1 MANIVIYDG
10 SANFIAGQMTPFG
23 FYDDD
28 LEFQKDAPKVA
39 DFCARKLGFPM
50 MDVELQSGS
59 FFAAFEEAV
68 TTYGTEVYQQQI
80 AQSFSGLQGGIQGEA
95 VNTTLIRPSLQNSV
109 RVSKQYGMEAGVGG
123 ETTLHSGMLD
133 LTSSIQDYDLQK
145 WATSQGVNSRIEIR
159 KIYYEAPPA
168 IQRFF
173 DPYAGTGT
181 GIQSLMDAFDFGS
194 FSPGVNFLLMPASFD
209 ILKTQAI
216 EFNDQIRRSAY
227 SFEVHNNQ
235 LRIFPIPKES
245 GSLKIDYYIENEKRF
260 VDDGLNI
267 TSSAELVGGVQGSGG
282 SYYSNNDSNLIT
294 NISNVPTNNP
304 IYSEINS
311 IGRQWIFKYASSLAK
326 EMLAYVRGKYQTV
339 PVPGAEATLNQA
351 DLLADVRSEKEA
363 YVTELREILNTASIS
378 GQLENQANNTKFLN
392 DALGGV
398 PMTIYVG

>member
-59 FFAAFEEAV
+59 FFACFEEAV

-168 IQRFF
+168 I
-173 DPYAGTGT
+173 
-181 GIQSLMDAFDFGS
+181 
-194 FSPGVNFLLMPASFD
+194 
-209 ILKTQAI
+209 
-216 EFNDQIRRSAY
+216 
-227 SFEVHNNQ
+227 
-235 LRIFPIPKES
+235 
-245 GSLKIDYYIENEKRF
+245 
-260 VDDGLNI
+260 
-267 TSSAELVGGVQGSGG
+267 
-282 SYYSNNDSNLIT
+282 
-294 NISNVPTNNP
+294 
-304 IYSEINS
+304 
-311 IGRQWIFKYASSLAK
+311 
-326 EMLAYVRGKYQTV
+326 
-339 PVPGAEATLNQA
+339 
-351 DLLADVRSEKEA
+351 
-363 YVTELREILNTASIS
+363 
-378 GQLENQANNTKFLN
+378 
-392 DALGGV
+392 
-398 PMTIYVG
+398 

>member
-1 MANIVIYDG
+1 MANIAIWGG
-10 SANFIAGQMTPFG
+10 SSTFTTGSTPFG

-59 FFAAFEEAV
+59 FFACFEEAV

-80 AQSFSGLQGGIQGEA
+80 AQSFSGLQGGIQGSA

-109 RVSKQYGMEAGVGG
+109 RISKQYGMEAGVGG

-133 LTSSIQDYDLQK
+133 LTSSVQDYDLQE

-159 KIYYEAPPA
+159 KIYYQAPPA

-260 VDDGLNI
+260 TDDGLNI

-282 SYYSNNDSNLIT
+282 SYYSNNDNNLIT

-398 PMTIYVG
+398 PMTIYIG